1 MNVLTSKDFL
11 AGLICVLLGGM
22 VLMVAS
28 DYSFGTP
35 RRMGPGFFPMTLG
48 TLLLLLGIGILLG
61 ALHTRE
67 RLPAFN
73 LRPWL
78 VIPLAILAFAWLL
91 PRFGFALAGGAAV
104 MLAGLADRQANV
116 LALAAL
122 ATVLVPA
129 VWALFAL
136 VLGVP
141 IPFLTWS

>member
-11 AGLICVLLGGM
+11 AGLVCVLLGSL
-22 VLMVAS
+22 VLVVSS

-48 TLLLLLGIGILLG
+48 TLLVLLG
-61 ALHTRE
+61 AGIVFGALRVRD
-67 RLPAFN
+67 RLPALN

-78 VIPLAILAFAWLL
+78 VIPAAILAFALLL
-91 PRFGFALAGGAAV
+91 PRVGFAPAGFAV
-104 MLAGLADRQANV
+104 VVLAGLADRGAKV
-116 LALAAL
+116 ATLILLAAG
-122 ATVLVPA
+122 LVPA

-141 IPFLTWS
+141 IPFVTWR